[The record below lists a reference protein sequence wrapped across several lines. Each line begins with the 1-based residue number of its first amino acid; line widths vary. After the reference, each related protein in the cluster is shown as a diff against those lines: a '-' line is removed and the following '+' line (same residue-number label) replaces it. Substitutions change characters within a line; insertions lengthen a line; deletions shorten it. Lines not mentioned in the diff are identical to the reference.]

1 MNYQKFDT
9 ALSMELNQVENPN
22 ENCLVVFIHTKP
34 IIDSV
39 AKKFLK
45 SLGIS
50 NITDEVKVYTATISL
65 NILSEL
71 SEKSWVDYL
80 KLSQR
85 LHLFG

>member
-9 ALSMELNQVENPN
+9 ALSMALSQIDNPD
-22 ENCLVVFIHTKP
+22 ENCLVIFIHTVS
-34 IIDSV
+34 IIDPV
-39 AKKFLK
+39 AKKFLQ

-50 NITDEVKVYTATISL
+50 NITDNKNIYTATVSL
-65 NILSEL
+65 NTISEL

-85 LHLFG
+85 LRLSR